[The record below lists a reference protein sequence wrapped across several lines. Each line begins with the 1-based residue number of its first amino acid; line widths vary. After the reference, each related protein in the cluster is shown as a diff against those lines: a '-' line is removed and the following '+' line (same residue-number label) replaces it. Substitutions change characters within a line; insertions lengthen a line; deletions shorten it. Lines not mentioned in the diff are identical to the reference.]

1 MFNDI
6 AKIMDL
12 VLKKQRLRYLAN
24 AYLTTNED
32 ANLQKQ
38 YSRYTHFLLIT
49 NKDK

>member
-1 MFNDI
+1 M
-6 AKIMDL
+6 AL

-24 AYLTTNED
+24 AYLITDED

-38 YSRYTHFLLIT
+38 YSRYTHFLFIT